1 MIEIIKDTLI
11 DSIKLL
17 PFLFITYILMEY
29 IEHKMGKKSK
39 EIIKNQTNMDHYLKH
54 IRHISTMW
62 IFGICNK
69 LICSKSDNIRNI
81 DSSIFVN
88 FR

>member
-39 EIIKNQTNMDHYLKH
+39 EIIKKSAKETK
-54 IRHISTMW
+54 
-62 IFGICNK
+62 K
-69 LICSKSDNIRNI
+69 LISIEVSANSDGMFDR
-81 DSSIFVN
+81 F
-88 FR
+88 FELA